1 MTGSASRKNLEHPA
15 SEHAVTCLWQAKPC
29 RVFTAQN
36 CPDHRQ
42 GSNVLLLSLHKCM
55 QKPVR
60 RIPFTERT
68 GLGKHATPF
77 DFLHTPFFFCFLKSL
92 KVAIITIFNMQ
103 QEFPREEGQWT
114 RSLLKHEEALL
125 DWTHPASTSSL
136 WYPRKETFCLLYILV
151 LIYGYHTG
159 NSWRKEKHPILTQHT
174 DLPKIQDLF

>member
-68 GLGKHATPF
+68 GLGKLATPF
-77 DFLHTPFFFCFLKSL
+77 DFLHTPFFFCFLRSL

-103 QEFPREEGQWT
+103 QEFPRKRVSEQGVCSNTKRHCWIEPTLPQQAACDT
-114 RSLLKHEEALL
+114 QERKHF
-125 DWTHPASTSSL
+125 AS
-136 WYPRKETFCLLYILV
+136 FI
-151 LIYGYHTG
+151 
-159 NSWRKEKHPILTQHT
+159 
-174 DLPKIQDLF
+174 F